1 MSHDIWRLNTG
12 DVLVEA
18 SALDVESL
26 RAGTLAWVA
35 TVTTESL
42 RGDSLHGGGDV
53 GCWFSL
59 RADHRRPTIED
70 HIREGSQGILIA

>member
-18 SALDVESL
+18 TALVVESL
-26 RAGTLAWVA
+26 RADTLARVA
-35 TVTTESL
+35 TVTTEL
-42 RGDSLHGGGDV
+42 VGGYSLHGGGDV

-59 RADHRRPTIED
+59 RADPLRPTIND
-70 HIREGSQGILIA
+70 HIREGSQSILIT